1 LWVSIT
7 FPHYWSRKGKKTN
20 TFYMHRK
27 LEMGLAIKWWP
38 NFQSKSCLSG
48 LKENLM
54 FNLKNDH
61 YFISKT
67 FHILSDIIFKLTYI
81 WSEVIKPFS
90 KTIKLLFKT
99 SSDQFSS
106 IWTFS
111 NQVNDWI
118 TFHKIRWKKWFSFVL
133 SKLYKS

>member
-118 TFHKIRWKKWFSFVL
+118 TFHKIRWTKWFSFVL

>member
-27 LEMGLAIKWWP
+27 LEMGLAIKWWL